1 MVKESYLSQNRLRLI
16 TLGILLSIFLASVE
30 GTIVS
35 TAMPTIVSQLGGLS
49 IYSWVFAMYML
60 TSTTT
65 VPIYG
70 KLSDVFGRKQ
80 VFLVA
85 MLLFLAGSI
94 LCGLATSMEQLIFFR
109 AVQGIGAG
117 GVLPLT
123 FTIIGHLFSFEQR
136 ARMQGLFSGVW
147 GVSSIIGPLIGGF
160 LVDQISWQWVFYINL
175 LPGVIAIALVWFPWK
190 DSTSQKK
197 AMPAIDVTGAGL
209 LTLGIIC
216 LLLGLDELAQVQGL
230 LLLGA
235 SAVLFGALAWVER
248 RAADPIL
255 PLRLF
260 RDRLFTISI
269 LHGILSGWAMFGSL
283 TYVPLFVQAVLGTS
297 ATQAGFTLTPQ
308 SLAWTF
314 ASILSGYLLLKVGYR
329 TLALIG
335 MVLLA
340 AGAFCMTQIGTHT
353 SYGLLMFYLAIMG
366 LGMGLSFPA
375 FLIAVQ
381 SHVQKKD
388 LGTATST
395 LQFSR
400 SIGGTFGV
408 SILGVVLTSKLASG
422 LAALGVAPGSVSID
436 SLLEET
442 TSQAS
447 AAFTGPIREALAAAT
462 AYLFLIA
469 FGVSLLGLVVVMFTP
484 PGKVAH
490 LEQNRVVDASD
501 KI

>member
-1 MVKESYLSQNRLRLI
+1 MSQNRLRLI

-85 MLLFLAGSI
+85 MLLFLAGSV
-94 LCGLATSMEQLIFFR
+94 LCGLASSMEQLIFFR

-123 FTIIGHLFSFEQR
+123 FTIIGDLFSFEQR

-190 DSTSQKK
+190 NSASRKNT
-197 AMPAIDVTGAGL
+197 MPAIDVAGAGL
-209 LTLGIIC
+209 LTIGIIC
-216 LLLGLDELAQVQGL
+216 LLLGLDKLGQARGG

-235 SAVLFGALAWVER
+235 SAILFGALAWVER

-297 ATQAGFTLTPQ
+297 ATQAGFTFNPRVTCLDFCQHPCWLPVIEGWL
-308 SLAWTF
+308 SF
-314 ASILSGYLLLKVGYR
+314 AGFDWHG
-329 TLALIG
+329 
-335 MVLLA
+335 A
-340 AGAFCMTQIGTHT
+340 AGSRRILHDADWDTHELWAAHVLPGDYGIGDGIILP
-353 SYGLLMFYLAIMG
+353 GLLDRGAEPCAEKRPGHGDFN
-366 LGMGLSFPA
+366 F
-375 FLIAVQ
+375 AVQ
-381 SHVQKKD
+381 PQHW
-388 LGTATST
+388 GH
-395 LQFSR
+395 
-400 SIGGTFGV
+400 GG
-408 SILGVVLTSKLASG
+408 SKRDGGCLDQQAG
-422 LAALGVAPGSVSID
+422 QQAGRAGDRPG
-436 SLLEET
+436 
-442 TSQAS
+442 
-447 AAFTGPIREALAAAT
+447 
-462 AYLFLIA
+462 
-469 FGVSLLGLVVVMFTP
+469 
-484 PGKVAH
+484 
-490 LEQNRVVDASD
+490 
-501 KI
+501 

>member
-1 MVKESYLSQNRLRLI
+1 MSQNRLRLI

-85 MLLFLAGSI
+85 MVLFLAGSV

-123 FTIIGHLFSFEQR
+123 FTIIGDLFSFEQR

-175 LPGVIAIALVWFPWK
+175 LPGVIAMALVWFPWK
-190 DSTSQKK
+190 NSASRKNT
-197 AMPAIDVTGAGL
+197 MPAIDVAGAGL
-209 LTLGIIC
+209 LTIGIIC
-216 LLLGLDELAQVQGL
+216 LLLGLDELGQARGGL
-230 LLLGA
+230 LLGT
-235 SAVLFGALAWVER
+235 SAILFGALAWVER

-314 ASILSGYLLLKVGYR
+314 ASILAGYLLLKVGYR
-329 TLALIG
+329 SLALTG

-340 AGAFCMTQIGTHT
+340 AGAFFMTQIGTHT

-400 SIGGTFGV
+400 SIGGTLGV
-408 SILGVVLTSKLASG
+408 SVMGVALTSKLASR
-422 LAALGVAPGSVSID
+422 LADLGVDPGSVSID
-436 SLLEET
+436 SLLET

-469 FGVSLLGLVVVMFTP
+469 FGVALLGLVVVMFTP
-484 PGKVAH
+484 PGKIAH
-490 LEQNRVVDASD
+490 LEQNRVADAGD
-501 KI
+501 NHI